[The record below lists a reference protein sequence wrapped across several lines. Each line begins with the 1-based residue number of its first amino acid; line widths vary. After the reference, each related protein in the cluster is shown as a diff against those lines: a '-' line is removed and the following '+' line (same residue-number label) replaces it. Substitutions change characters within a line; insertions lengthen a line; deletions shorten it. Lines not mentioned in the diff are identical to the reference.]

1 MGSLKNNFR
10 SFSHSLDQGEFDPI
24 TYKNSQFS
32 LSEVE
37 IQRTSEFV
45 YIFGNGRELSPWE
58 TYFTL
63 IKAFLCT
70 SIIYVPR
77 AFVNGGW
84 LFTSCTVTASAALTY
99 YTSLNLLQC
108 AEKTGLKSYSD
119 VGYVAYGDTGAFL
132 SDLSLI
138 TSQCGFCCAFVFYLN
153 SNTQQIL
160 LQAFDFHVS

>member
-1 MGSLKNNFR
+1 MGSLKNFR
-10 SFSHSLDQGEFDPI
+10 SFSHFSGPSDFDPLA
-24 TYKNSQFS
+24 YKSSNFS

-37 IQRTSEFV
+37 IPRSTEFV
-45 YIFGNGRELSPWE
+45 VIFDNGKKLGPWE

-63 IKAFLCT
+63 VKAFLCT
-70 SIIYVPR
+70 SIIYAPK
-77 AFVNGGW
+77 AFINGGW
-84 LFTSCTVTASAALTY
+84 LFTSFTITGSAALTY
-99 YTSLNLLQC
+99 FTSLNLLQC

-160 LQAFDFHVS
+160 L